1 MQDLIQCFN
10 LKSDYMGTEII
21 MKKDGI
27 TVARYNLIILLSKGD
42 IVEIGGIEYQVDC
55 CCLSVDENKLQILVD

>member
-1 MQDLIQCFN
+1 
-10 LKSDYMGTEII
+10 MGTEII

-42 IVEIGGIEYQVDC
+42 IVEIVGIEYQVDC